1 LFSPYPLLTGFRLS
15 FENDTSP
22 DERQYF
28 MRAFPNVS
36 KIAERRI
43 HCTTC
48 NAHIGTAPVSEAV
61 IRMHPVLRV
70 THCRNCHAFYNS
82 GDFDKGEDGS
92 ELYCRWC
99 GQGGEVFCCS
109 KCPYVFCKSCIV
121 RNLSR
126 ACVQDIVRNENWHCF
141 GCAPRI
147 MWHLRAQHWALENF
161 IEKQKKEIK
170 NQDLSTNVISALMK
184 KDRTTC
190 CPGKG
195 QNRKS
200 VNATATA
207 PMITS
212 PVSATKKT
220 AAKRTYGEKPRKSS
234 TPNSDSGQLARPPQA
249 KKKRM
254 AGNNEVVCTPD
265 IMSMLSDD
273 GPSVGQPQTTPSR
286 PPIVTVGGKPLV
298 PIAPKPAPYVD
309 PATGSPMMMPGN
321 GALPGPMSKVN
332 VPKQKAILHHSIP
345 RNLAVSVPG
354 SRISMAP
361 LDHPEQVGPQTVRV
375 SSTAPRQSTG
385 GSAPM
390 YHTFEGYQI
399 DLQAASQQSTY
410 RLPNGKLILVRKQT
424 ADGSAQNATETVIS
438 PVQPPKVAPGMSG
451 PIPGNRLLNNNVT
464 SVPPAPPSPAGNA
477 QQPAILALLRGLVN
491 GPHEETPLGSAR
503 KDFEA
508 KMLAG
513 AEICH
518 HILGKIYSLTNSNS
532 FKNIRNLRDLKE
544 LFIHLS
550 YLMTYG
556 IGRFKTLHERC
567 VDDVKKMGFTKE
579 SDFVMMGERVNNR
592 NPEDDNSEDDDDC
605 EIIEQNTTV
614 IEVDSDD
621 EAVSTAGKEKAATE
635 GAAGGSSAKKAPKTV
650 AQPATPKDGPANTL
664 TVGEI
669 VVTWKV
675 TGVSDTPG
683 QTQTPAQ
690 NDKEGPRAANTDNV
704 AVAGE
709 IIKKGETVGS
719 TNEAEISKQQ
729 EKQAVEPSA
738 VIDLDASSTESD
750 GNKSAT
756 EEDADASI
764 KGDDASTKE
773 DDTATKNESVAT
785 KQQEKSE
792 AAAEPSAII
801 DLDASSTESSDN
813 KSAAEE
819 DVDASNKDSEPTVQE
834 EISEICTNESI
845 DESLVTDPA
854 ERETAEVEVSDNK
867 EESTDNAKIQ
877 EVAEEIEEVVGE
889 NVDTTS
895 DGSSELQSQE
905 KETPDDSAEAVK
917 CEPAE
922 KIVSGEDDVVS
933 AKTSSEPVN
942 SNSEPMDTEDGQLS
956 SNYAEVMDVTEE
968 QERPSSSHGQESTEM
983 DASEGME
990 QEAKDLPNTEQLQLA
1005 EEEVVDSSL
1014 ISADSSSIT
1023 NNNKPTA
1030 TDSDSEKEGQLPP
1043 PSQSTA
1049 E

>member
-1 LFSPYPLLTGFRLS
+1 MPAEFYDEDGFRLS

-147 MWHLRAQHWALENF
+147 MWHLRAQHWALDNF

-170 NQDLSTNVISALMK
+170 NQDLSPNVISALMK

-220 AAKRTYGEKPRKSS
+220 PAKRTYGDMSGKREGSMEGGARLEPVVSIPPLAHSILGQLDVDPGIVLPGNDQGDAAIASSSGSVGSPVTTSSSSGKAAGSKKPRKSS
-234 TPNSDSGQLARPPQA
+234 TPNSDSGQSARPSQA

-273 GPSVGQPQTTPSR
+273 GPAVGQSQTTPSR

-298 PIAPKPAPYVD
+298 PIAPKPAPYID
-309 PATGSPMMMPGN
+309 PATGSPMLMSGN

-354 SRISMAP
+354 SRVSVAP
-361 LDHPEQVGPQTVRV
+361 IDHPEQVGPQTVRV

-424 ADGSAQNATETVIS
+424 ADGNAQNAAEPGLS

-464 SVPPAPPSPAGNA
+464 SVPPGAAGGPMVVRNGQEMRRVPATHAQRQQAMQHQQRVQMQMAQMAQQNDQYQQQFQRMQQRMDQRTTGQRAMAQRMQQQQQQQQLQQQLPQPGMYLGPAAPGGGGIVYPAAGGAAPAVVPVPVQQAPPSPAGNA

-518 HILGKIYSLTNSNS
+518 HILGKIYSLTNSNP

-621 EAVSTAGKEKAATE
+621 EAASATGKEKAATE

-650 AQPATPKDGPANTL
+650 AQPAAPKDGPANTL

-675 TGVSDTPG
+675 
-683 QTQTPAQ
+683 
-690 NDKEGPRAANTDNV
+690 
-704 AVAGE
+704 AG
-709 IIKKGETVGS
+709 
-719 TNEAEISKQQ
+719 
-729 EKQAVEPSA
+729 
-738 VIDLDASSTESD
+738 
-750 GNKSAT
+750 
-756 EEDADASI
+756 
-764 KGDDASTKE
+764 
-773 DDTATKNESVAT
+773 
-785 KQQEKSE
+785 
-792 AAAEPSAII
+792 
-801 DLDASSTESSDN
+801 
-813 KSAAEE
+813 
-819 DVDASNKDSEPTVQE
+819 
-834 EISEICTNESI
+834 
-845 DESLVTDPA
+845 
-854 ERETAEVEVSDNK
+854 
-867 EESTDNAKIQ
+867 
-877 EVAEEIEEVVGE
+877 
-889 NVDTTS
+889 
-895 DGSSELQSQE
+895 
-905 KETPDDSAEAVK
+905 
-917 CEPAE
+917 
-922 KIVSGEDDVVS
+922 
-933 AKTSSEPVN
+933 
-942 SNSEPMDTEDGQLS
+942 
-956 SNYAEVMDVTEE
+956 
-968 QERPSSSHGQESTEM
+968 
-983 DASEGME
+983 
-990 QEAKDLPNTEQLQLA
+990 
-1005 EEEVVDSSL
+1005 
-1014 ISADSSSIT
+1014 
-1023 NNNKPTA
+1023 
-1030 TDSDSEKEGQLPP
+1030 
-1043 PSQSTA
+1043 
-1049 E
+1049 